1 MTDETT
7 TTDEL
12 KASRTQRFA
21 EWLMR
26 REEARAEKESSLE
39 GLVKLN
45 VLVSF
50 AKALANRPDIP
61 KDPIV
66 ASGGTNLLG
75 TIRELIKNNMP
86 TEQPV
91 HDNTQRKIVIIT
103 DGYDTYN

>member
-26 REEARAEKESSLE
+26 REEARADKESSLE

-50 AKALANRPDIP
+50 LTLGLVGGFEAIQLGISLIP
-61 KDPIV
+61 Y
-66 ASGGTNLLG
+66 L
-75 TIRELIKNNMP
+75 
-86 TEQPV
+86 
-91 HDNTQRKIVIIT
+91 
-103 DGYDTYN
+103 

>member
-7 TTDEL
+7 TTDEQT
-12 KASRTQRFA
+12 KASRTTRFA

-50 AKALANRPDIP
+50 LTLGLVGGFEAVQLGISLIP
-61 KDPIV
+61 Y
-66 ASGGTNLLG
+66 L
-75 TIRELIKNNMP
+75 
-86 TEQPV
+86 
-91 HDNTQRKIVIIT
+91 
-103 DGYDTYN
+103 